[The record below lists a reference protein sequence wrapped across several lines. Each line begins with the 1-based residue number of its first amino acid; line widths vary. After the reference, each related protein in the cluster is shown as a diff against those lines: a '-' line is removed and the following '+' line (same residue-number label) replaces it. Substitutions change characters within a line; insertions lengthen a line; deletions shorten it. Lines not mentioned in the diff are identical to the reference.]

1 MTKDILV
8 REALDADVDGIVSIY
23 NDVLATTSAIWSDQ
37 PVSVP
42 DRQRWLADKRAASE
56 PVVVATDASGV
67 LGFAAGDPFEPC
79 PATSERSNTRSTSVP
94 TPGGEGSAPWYW
106 QHWRTGLARSGSM

>member
-1 MTKDILV
+1 MTKYILV

-42 DRQRWLADKRAASE
+42 DRQRWLADIGRKKEFTAAI
-56 PVVVATDASGV
+56 
-67 LGFAAGDPFEPC
+67 AGRPQRRQRHNPDLEIRLLETEIC
-79 PATSERSNTRSTSVP
+79 SRS
-94 TPGGEGSAPWYW
+94 SA
-106 QHWRTGLARSGSM
+106 G